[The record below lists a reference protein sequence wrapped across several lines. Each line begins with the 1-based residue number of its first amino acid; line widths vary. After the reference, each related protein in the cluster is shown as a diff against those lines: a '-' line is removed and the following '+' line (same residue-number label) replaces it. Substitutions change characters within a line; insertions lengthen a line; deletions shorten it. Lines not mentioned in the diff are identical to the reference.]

1 MAKISEKK
9 ETAKAKTG
17 AKGTKTSEKLAF
29 SKRGD
34 KIVPREVQGLAQA
47 TDVLLPL
54 QVRRGAQ
61 GKEGPRGPTGP
72 QGKAGA
78 AGAPGPRGPQ
88 GAKGAK
94 GAKGERGAPG
104 P

>member
-9 ETAKAKTG
+9 ETKKAKIG
-17 AKGTKTSEKLAF
+17 AKGTKSSEKLAF
-29 SKRGD
+29 SRRGD
-34 KIVPREVQGLAQA
+34 KIVTREVEGLAQA

-54 QVRRGAQ
+54 QLRRGAQ
-61 GKEGPRGPTGP
+61 GKEGARGPAGP

-78 AGAPGPRGPQ
+78 TGAPGPRGPQ
-88 GAKGAK
+88 GP
-94 GAKGERGAPG
+94 KGERGVAG